1 MSWDWELLV
10 KSILLI
16 PLLQDPREDFVIL
29 NASRVFVHFQLDV
42 IERPIGARRPTATT
56 ARSCIHDETDARR
69 LLR

>member
-56 ARSCIHDETDARR
+56 ARSRIHDQTTAQQRR
-69 LLR
+69 H